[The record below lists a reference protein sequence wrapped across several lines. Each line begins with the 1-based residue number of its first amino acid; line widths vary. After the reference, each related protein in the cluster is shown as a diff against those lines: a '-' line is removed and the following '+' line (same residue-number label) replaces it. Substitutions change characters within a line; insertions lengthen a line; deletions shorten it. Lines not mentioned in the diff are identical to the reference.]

1 MRPGEAKRELDLNL
15 WMNRFVMKAQQLF
28 GLQSH
33 HRVCAPVVIT
43 ELNFVHS
50 RHPAFH
56 NGPDLA
62 ANQTVFREVLQEG
75 DDRTCRDFV
84 HRGSSL

>member
-1 MRPGEAKRELDLNL
+1 
-15 WMNRFVMKAQQLF
+15 MNRFVMKAQQLF

-43 ELNFVHS
+43 EINFVHS

-56 NGPDLA
+56 NGPHLA
-62 ANQTVFREVLQEG
+62 ADQTVFREVLQEG
-75 DDRTCRDFV
+75 DDQRYRVSVRRVF
-84 HRGSSL
+84 SL